1 MSREQKG
8 SLKAIDPGGSNF
20 LISIQHQDNH
30 TWQGYIEWL
39 EVGERLHFRS
49 ELEML
54 SLIQNA
60 LGKNLNR
67 NWGENFQMNIAK

>member
-1 MSREQKG
+1 MNKEQNVSIKV
-8 SLKAIDPGGSNF
+8 IDPGKTNF
-20 LISIQHQDNH
+20 LISIQYQDNH

-39 EVGERLHFRS
+39 EAGERLHFRS